1 MKMKIEKAIEFS
13 ILSTFSYF
21 PDRLTNSLNMT
32 TTRLIFSV
40 SATFLAMIL
49 SINLGWAQAPVLPP
63 SSDNPIWQVRQTPAL
78 ETEQLL
84 YKYGSEIQICGMLWQ
99 MIEEYTASKQH
110 RIAGYFRAEGE
121 KGYFR
126 RSLDC
131 ATPEYLIYDYA
142 LEIGDTMKLHFG
154 LLEAFQN
161 VSPATSFDYVVYNT
175 DSVEIAGMYHKT
187 IFLGSTDLQ
196 ATVLDFTIWT
206 AGYGDYRHP
215 FYLLYPASGDLFSFL
230 LGCVWTN
237 EGLEYDVN
245 CDWERPAASIW
256 YVDADVQGGLKNG
269 SSWPNAFDNL
279 QEGLFYANPGDTIW
293 VAEGTYL
300 PTDFTLFNSTDR
312 YSSFLLQPGVT
323 VLGGFQGIE
332 LTSQERQ
339 PYLFP
344 AILSGDIGIQ
354 GDSTDNVYHVVQAV
368 GTDSLSRLDGFTI
381 EAGQG
386 LDSAQLLG
394 PNSSG
399 GGLLVLSNEAI
410 PANMP
415 MIAHCVF
422 QNNRARFGGAVHGE
436 IRNEAIGWPRLQDC
450 RFEQNHA
457 FFQGGGLNLNSVNT
471 EAFPDYGLLRDTFV
485 NNHALSGGGLSV
497 TGTGQFRVQDVI
509 FGDNYA
515 REGAGAIINNSN
527 GTGQITFQDCVFQR
541 NAVATNGGGILL
553 YSTSI
558 MADAGGSLGFAIR
571 NCLFQENISD
581 THKGSAI
588 HLGTG
593 SSVFSGRVE
602 NSTFENNIGQAVSIT
617 YQIKSY
623 SNLTDDFT
631 FESCQFLE
639 NKAPTK
645 KSGGAIVAFG
655 TDSSLGVIRNL
666 NIRNSTFD
674 RNEGALG
681 LYIQQNAELYTTV
694 NHCTFFNNGLN
705 PVIKNWKAEPGP
717 DTWINRL
724 QVRNS
729 IFWEEKTAIEGPRGI
744 FYNSL
749 VNNVGFENYYDFDID
764 YTLISSP
771 PCVWLSGCP
780 EAFGEQVIHEV
791 YPHFLDT
798 LSGDLR
804 LSACSP
810 ALNTGQNEVV
820 TSDTDLEDNNRILE
834 GIVDLGAYE
843 RLSFE
848 LSVDSVAAP
857 LCAEGEDGVV
867 FFAPTGEAPL
877 TYSWSGNDISGIRPD
892 SLPAGSYQFTI
903 TDASNCR
910 DTLTVTVP
918 EQMPIHVESIV
929 TPANETVGGSIFLQS
944 VSGGT
949 PPYNYN
955 WSTGSNMPSLSGLP
969 PGIYQLTITDANNC
983 EETWPFEVE
992 FVSADITEERPP
1004 GVLKLF
1010 PNPVA
1015 SGALVHWSLAGF
1027 EQENVQVLLMH
1038 ATGALVRKLLLRSG
1052 ASLST
1057 EYLPTG
1063 LYEVQILNADGQ
1075 VAGRGRLVISR
1086 Q

>member
-1 MKMKIEKAIEFS
+1 MRKVL
-13 ILSTFSYF
+13 IL
-21 PDRLTNSLNMT
+21 
-32 TTRLIFSV
+32 
-40 SATFLAMIL
+40 IL
-49 SINLGWAQAPVLPP
+49 MLMVNQGWAQTQVLPS

-110 RIAGYFRAEGE
+110 RIAGYFRAEGD

-131 ATPEYLIYDYA
+131 AEPEYLIYDYG
-142 LEIGDTMKLHFG
+142 LEVGDTMKLHFG

-175 DSVEIAGMYHKT
+175 DSVEIAGTYHKT

-196 ATVLDFTIWT
+196 ATLLDFTIWT

-332 LTSQERQ
+332 LTIQERQ

-344 AILSGDIGIQ
+344 TILSGDIGIQ
-354 GDSTDNVYHVVQAV
+354 GDSTDNVYHVVQAI

-386 LDSAQLLG
+386 LDSTQLLG

-399 GGLLVLSNEAI
+399 GGLLVWSNEAM

-422 QNNRARFGGAVHGE
+422 QHNRARFGGAVHGE

-450 RFEQNHA
+450 RFEQNQA

-471 EAFPDYGLLRDTFV
+471 DTFPDYGLLRDTFIH
-485 NNHALSGGGLSV
+485 NHALSGGGLSV
-497 TGTGQFRVQDVI
+497 TGTGQFKVQDVM

-553 YSTSI
+553 YSTSV
-558 MADAGGSLGFAIR
+558 MADAGDSLGFAIR

-581 THKGSAI
+581 TQKGSAL

-602 NSTFENNIGQAVSIT
+602 NSIFEKNFGQAVSLT
-617 YQIKSY
+617 YQG
-623 SNLTDDFT
+623 SNLSDVIDDFT

-645 KSGGAIVAFG
+645 KSGAAIWAFVSG
-655 TDSSLGVIRNL
+655 SSVGVDIGNL
-666 NIRNSTFD
+666 NIRNSIFD

-681 LYIQQNAELYTTV
+681 LYIQVNAEFETKV
-694 NHCTFFNNGLN
+694 DHCTFFNNGLN
-705 PVIKNWKAEPGP
+705 PVIKNWQAEPGL

-729 IFWEEKTAIEGPRGI
+729 IFWEEKTAIEEPKGI

-749 VNNVGFENYYDFDID
+749 VNNVGLENYYDFDID

-771 PCVWLSGCP
+771 PCVGLSGCP
-780 EAFGEQVIHEV
+780 EAFGDQVIHEV

-810 ALNTGQNEVV
+810 ALNTGQNEAV
-820 TSDTDLEDNNRILE
+820 TSDTDLEGNNRIQE
-834 GIVDLGAYE
+834 GIVDLGTYE

-848 LSVDSVAAP
+848 LAVDSVAAP

-867 FFAPTGEAPL
+867 FFAPTGEAPF
-877 TYSWSGNDISGIRPD
+877 TYSWSGNGISGIRPD

-910 DTLTVTVP
+910 DTITVTVP

-929 TPANETVGGSIFLQS
+929 TPANETMGGSIFLQS

-983 EETWPFEVE
+983 KETWSFEVE
-992 FVSADITEERPP
+992 FVSADITEDRSTE
-1004 GVLKLF
+1004 VLKLF

-1015 SGALVHWSLAGF
+1015 SGAPVHWSLAGV
-1027 EQENVQVLLMH
+1027 EQENVQVLVIH
-1038 ATGALVRKLLLRSG
+1038 ATGSIVRKTPLQSG
-1052 ASLST
+1052 AP
-1057 EYLPTG
+1057 LPTEHLPSG
-1063 LYEVQILNADGQ
+1063 LYVVQILDADGQ
-1075 VAGRGRLVISR
+1075 VKGRGRLVVAG